1 MQNQASLITKAL
13 PQSQVKLVLFL
24 MVLILITFLP
34 LLLNIDLPE
43 LSHQA
48 YLPLHTVLEIL
59 AIVIAAMIFAI
70 IREQALVNMTLR
82 GVVLACSF
90 FTIFWLD
97 LAHLLSYQGMPDY
110 FTVNEPQKTINFWLA
125 ARLIAALALCF
136 AVLPVADRSTGL
148 TTYYKILLAAIAT
161 VISLNY
167 WFVNHPN
174 TLPVFY
180 VDGVGLTK
188 AKIIA
193 EYVVIFI
200 NLITVFFILH
210 YRRHQRP
217 FHTPALFAAVV
228 TMILSEFYFTLYGK
242 FSDSFN
248 ILGHVLKL
256 LSYLFLYRALVFE
269 TLAAPF
275 AQMLQSKAELSA
287 TLAAVPDILFDVDL
301 EGRFHRV
308 HSRPDSKLYLSP
320 ELFIGKT
327 ATEVLPDN
335 VARAMQK
342 AISEAC
348 SRQGCSD
355 AHQYALT
362 IEQGADP
369 SWFQVIAALKTD
381 NNVMPHFILAVR
393 DITAQKNMQATEQLN
408 ALAFHTREAIMI
420 TDAERRIIRVNPAF
434 TDITGYNE
442 AEVIGQKPS
451 VLSSGLH
458 DPTFYQH
465 MMQMLEQYD
474 VWSGEI
480 YNRRKNGE
488 VYPEHVVINALK
500 NNEGLVTH
508 YIASFNDISKA
519 KADQQR
525 IHRLAFYDPLTHLPN
540 RRLLLEK
547 IQEAQLDCQRSG
559 DFAALLFID
568 LDHFKRLNDSFGHS
582 FGDDLLRQLAERLQ
596 LSIRATDTLARPG
609 GDEFI
614 LLARLQTADPVTA
627 AADAE
632 ILGNKLLEEIRLPFV
647 LKGHHY
653 QITASIGVALFNN
666 NSKGIDELMSS
677 ADLAMYHSKEHGRNQ
692 LYFFEQQM
700 QQQLRQ
706 RQKLEHELK
715 LALTEQQ
722 FSLYYQPKVNSVRQL
737 AGYEALIRWH
747 HPEEGMVSPDLF
759 IPLAES
765 SGLIIDIGNWVLKT
779 ACLQIKHFMD
789 QGTRLAIAVNVSQR
803 QLVQKDFVDTVKQI
817 IKDTGIQ
824 ANLLELEITESM
836 LHDDLEATRK
846 KLLALSD
853 IGVTFSLDDFGTG
866 YSSLSYLKNLPIHVL
881 KIDQSFVKEFL
892 IEKTDR
898 AIVLTIIAM
907 AETLGLTV
915 VAEGVE
921 QQQQFE
927 ALAEMGCALFQG
939 YLFGKPAPLP
949 ELMSEK
955 INLVDA
961 KQ

>member
-301 EGRFHRV
+301 
-308 HSRPDSKLYLSP
+308 
-320 ELFIGKT
+320 
-327 ATEVLPDN
+327 
-335 VARAMQK
+335 
-342 AISEAC
+342 
-348 SRQGCSD
+348 
-355 AHQYALT
+355 
-362 IEQGADP
+362 
-369 SWFQVIAALKTD
+369 
-381 NNVMPHFILAVR
+381 
-393 DITAQKNMQATEQLN
+393 
-408 ALAFHTREAIMI
+408 
-420 TDAERRIIRVNPAF
+420 
-434 TDITGYNE
+434 
-442 AEVIGQKPS
+442 
-451 VLSSGLH
+451 
-458 DPTFYQH
+458 
-465 MMQMLEQYD
+465 
-474 VWSGEI
+474 
-480 YNRRKNGE
+480 
-488 VYPEHVVINALK
+488 
-500 NNEGLVTH
+500 
-508 YIASFNDISKA
+508 
-519 KADQQR
+519 
-525 IHRLAFYDPLTHLPN
+525 
-540 RRLLLEK
+540 
-547 IQEAQLDCQRSG
+547 
-559 DFAALLFID
+559 
-568 LDHFKRLNDSFGHS
+568 
-582 FGDDLLRQLAERLQ
+582 
-596 LSIRATDTLARPG
+596 
-609 GDEFI
+609 
-614 LLARLQTADPVTA
+614 
-627 AADAE
+627 
-632 ILGNKLLEEIRLPFV
+632 
-647 LKGHHY
+647 
-653 QITASIGVALFNN
+653 
-666 NSKGIDELMSS
+666 
-677 ADLAMYHSKEHGRNQ
+677 
-692 LYFFEQQM
+692 
-700 QQQLRQ
+700 
-706 RQKLEHELK
+706 
-715 LALTEQQ
+715 
-722 FSLYYQPKVNSVRQL
+722 
-737 AGYEALIRWH
+737 
-747 HPEEGMVSPDLF
+747 
-759 IPLAES
+759 
-765 SGLIIDIGNWVLKT
+765 
-779 ACLQIKHFMD
+779 
-789 QGTRLAIAVNVSQR
+789 
-803 QLVQKDFVDTVKQI
+803 
-817 IKDTGIQ
+817 
-824 ANLLELEITESM
+824 
-836 LHDDLEATRK
+836 
-846 KLLALSD
+846 
-853 IGVTFSLDDFGTG
+853 
-866 YSSLSYLKNLPIHVL
+866 
-881 KIDQSFVKEFL
+881 
-892 IEKTDR
+892 
-898 AIVLTIIAM
+898 
-907 AETLGLTV
+907 
-915 VAEGVE
+915 
-921 QQQQFE
+921 
-927 ALAEMGCALFQG
+927 
-939 YLFGKPAPLP
+939 
-949 ELMSEK
+949 
-955 INLVDA
+955 
-961 KQ
+961 